1 MVQASRTR
9 NISVAHVQ
17 VVVNNMNKK
26 KAIAKKMKKYDLVGA
41 IMAYEDDSLDEK
53 GTKKLFAHLNKTGLT
68 GKLQGHYG
76 RENERRNKLGLN

>member
-1 MVQASRTR
+1 
-9 NISVAHVQ
+9 
-17 VVVNNMNKK
+17 
-26 KAIAKKMKKYDLVGA
+26 MKKYDLVGA